1 MTSAIEKLKSR
12 LLPYREKSVDPVVG
26 HSFIYLQRTID
37 QLERKVDARAVQMVP
52 PTEKRRQAIS
62 RLRSGDTP
70 QPSEWKMIFFGLN
83 DVAEGDLFDTA
94 LIDDAVNFAKI
105 SAEIQ
110 SKIAQQRLTRR
121 EWLALCTSYFG
132 HVSDTPEENPQW
144 LQLRKQIAAGFK
156 LLKESSPRPLS
167 WMAVIDTYGD
177 IFTDNAGFL
186 LGQQLGRGEITDIS
200 VLEKVAQIP
209 QTSWLWCKIVNH
221 LVSEIFR
228 QTDDEFEQK
237 INELIALSRQLSRFK
252 DNLLAAMLT
261 RYCHSVYKQK
271 THLELKQISLE
282 YWGNPQLIARN
293 KGWLLHVEK
302 PVLLMVQSWF
312 AKDDLKLFFELL
324 KGNRDVDE
332 ARLFYWLRYTNQM
345 SYTRIVLG
353 TDSQE
358 SKDPAFVEFR
368 NKNACRLS
376 QLTGTGARDNNAI
389 IMQIGDYLF
398 VEYSKV
404 GAVYPYHHAKA
415 PFDAEKQTLNI
426 ERELKS
432 MSKTVGERLIHR
444 SSVNDWEHNP
454 IHGWMKNFDDAL
466 NRLGIYYQAEDT
478 TLVNSNSVDYS
489 RFEIKPLTT
498 TSVTDSVIESVNIP
512 EPPTAAEPIAPP
524 KQVRSSL
531 AASMLERHQRN
542 DVLAKEKRLKII
554 TKSQKA
560 RQAREAELSREQ
572 QIKEIIRSAGCKVE
586 DRRGM
591 GGVLHI
597 QFLTPNYDATKE
609 LLRLGFKPV
618 SGKYLRYWSK

>member
-12 LLPYREKSVDPVVG
+12 LFPYREKSVDPVVG
-26 HSFIYLQRTID
+26 HPFTYLQRVIS

-52 PTEKRRQAIS
+52 PAEKRRQAIS
-62 RLRSGDTP
+62 RLRSGETP

-94 LIDDAVNFAKI
+94 LIDDAANFAKI

-144 LQLRKQIAAGFK
+144 LQLRMQIATGFEQ
-156 LLKESSPRPLS
+156 LKESSPRPLS
-167 WMAVIDTYGD
+167 WMTVIDTYGD

-209 QTSWLWCKIVNH
+209 QTSWLWRKIVNH

-228 QTDDEFEQK
+228 QTDDEFEHK
-237 INELIALSRQLSRFK
+237 INELIALSHQLSRFK

-261 RYCHSVYKQK
+261 RYCHSVYKHK
-271 THLELKQISLE
+271 THFELKQIALE
-282 YWGNPQLIARN
+282 YWGNPQLISRN

-353 TDSQE
+353 IDSQE
-358 SKDPAFVEFR
+358 SKDPAYVEFR
-368 NKNACRLS
+368 TKNARRLS
-376 QLTGTGARDNNAI
+376 QLTGAGARDNNAI

-404 GAVYPYHHAKA
+404 GAVYPYHHARA
-415 PFDAEKQTLNI
+415 PFNPEKHTLNI

-432 MSKTVGERLIHR
+432 ISKTVGERLMHR
-444 SSVNDWEHNP
+444 SPVYNWEHNP

-466 NRLGIYYQAEDT
+466 NSLGIYYQPEDT
-478 TLVNSNSVDYS
+478 ALATPGAVDYS
-489 RFEIKPLTT
+489 RFEAKPQTAIAVAEPVLEPEN
-498 TSVTDSVIESVNIP
+498 VP
-512 EPPTAAEPIAPP
+512 EPPPGIEPKAPP
-524 KQVRSSL
+524 KQVRPSL
-531 AASMLERHQRN
+531 AASVLERHQRN
-542 DVLAKEKRLKII
+542 DVMAKEERLSII
-554 TKSQKA
+554 AKSQTA

-572 QIKEIIRSAGCKVE
+572 QIKEIIRSADCKVE

-609 LLRLGFKPV
+609 LLKLGFKPV

>member
-26 HSFIYLQRTID
+26 HPFTYLQRVIN
-37 QLERKVDARAVQMVP
+37 QLERKVDARAVKMVP
-52 PTEKRRQAIS
+52 PAEKRRQAIS
-62 RLRSGDTP
+62 RLRSGETP

-94 LIDDAVNFAKI
+94 LIDDAADFAKI

-110 SKIAQQRLTRR
+110 SKIAHQRLTRR

-132 HVSDTPEENPQW
+132 LVSDAPEENPQW
-144 LQLRKQIAAGFK
+144 LQLRMQIVSGFK
-156 LLKESSPRPLS
+156 QLKESSPRPLS

-353 TDSQE
+353 
-358 SKDPAFVEFR
+358 
-368 NKNACRLS
+368 
-376 QLTGTGARDNNAI
+376 
-389 IMQIGDYLF
+389 
-398 VEYSKV
+398 KV
-404 GAVYPYHHAKA
+404 R
-415 PFDAEKQTLNI
+415 T
-426 ERELKS
+426 
-432 MSKTVGERLIHR
+432 
-444 SSVNDWEHNP
+444 SS
-454 IHGWMKNFDDAL
+454 
-466 NRLGIYYQAEDT
+466 
-478 TLVNSNSVDYS
+478 
-489 RFEIKPLTT
+489 
-498 TSVTDSVIESVNIP
+498 
-512 EPPTAAEPIAPP
+512 
-524 KQVRSSL
+524 
-531 AASMLERHQRN
+531 
-542 DVLAKEKRLKII
+542 
-554 TKSQKA
+554 
-560 RQAREAELSREQ
+560 
-572 QIKEIIRSAGCKVE
+572 
-586 DRRGM
+586 
-591 GGVLHI
+591 
-597 QFLTPNYDATKE
+597 
-609 LLRLGFKPV
+609 
-618 SGKYLRYWSK
+618 

>member
-12 LLPYREKSVDPVVG
+12 LFPYREKSVDPVVG
-26 HSFIYLQRTID
+26 HPFTYLQRVIS

-52 PTEKRRQAIS
+52 PAEKRRQAIS
-62 RLRSGDTP
+62 RLRSGETP

-94 LIDDAVNFAKI
+94 LIDDAANFAKI

-132 HVSDTPEENPQW
+132 HVSDTPEDNPQW
-144 LQLRKQIAAGFK
+144 LQLRMQIAAGFEQ
-156 LLKESSPRPLS
+156 LKESSPRPLS
-167 WMAVIDTYGD
+167 WMTVIDTYRD

-209 QTSWLWCKIVNH
+209 QTSWLWRKIVNH

-261 RYCHSVYKQK
+261 RYCHSVYKHK
-271 THLELKQISLE
+271 TQFELKQIALE

-358 SKDPAFVEFR
+358 SKDPAYVEFR
-368 NKNACRLS
+368 TKNARRLS
-376 QLTGTGARDNNAI
+376 QLTGAGARDNNAI

-404 GAVYPYHHAKA
+404 GAVYPYHHARA
-415 PFDAEKQTLNI
+415 PFNPEKHTLNI

-432 MSKTVGERLIHR
+432 ISKTVGERLMHR
-444 SSVNDWEHNP
+444 SPVYNWEHNP

-466 NRLGIYYQAEDT
+466 NSLGIYYQPEDT
-478 TLVNSNSVDYS
+478 ALATPGAVDYS
-489 RFEIKPLTT
+489 RFEAKPQTAIVVAEPVLQPEN
-498 TSVTDSVIESVNIP
+498 VP
-512 EPPTAAEPIAPP
+512 EPPPGIEPKAPT

-531 AASMLERHQRN
+531 AASVLERHQRN
-542 DVLAKEKRLKII
+542 DVMAKEERLNII
-554 TKSQKA
+554 AKSQTA

-572 QIKEIIRSAGCKVE
+572 QIKEIIRSADCKVE

-609 LLRLGFKPV
+609 LLKLGFKPV

>member
-26 HSFIYLQRTID
+26 HPFTYLQRVIS

-52 PTEKRRQAIS
+52 PAEKRRQAIS
-62 RLRSGDTP
+62 RLRSGETP

-94 LIDDAVNFAKI
+94 LIDDAANFAKI

-156 LLKESSPRPLS
+156 QLKESSPRLLS
-167 WMAVIDTYGD
+167 WMTVIDTYGD

-209 QTSWLWCKIVNH
+209 QTSWLWRKIVNH

-261 RYCHSVYKQK
+261 RYCHSVYKHK
-271 THLELKQISLE
+271 THFELKQIALE

-358 SKDPAFVEFR
+358 SKDPAYVEFR
-368 NKNACRLS
+368 TKNARRLS
-376 QLTGTGARDNNAI
+376 QLTGAGARDNNAI

-404 GAVYPYHHAKA
+404 GAVYPYHHARA
-415 PFDAEKQTLNI
+415 PFNPEKHTLNI

-432 MSKTVGERLIHR
+432 ISKTVGERLMHR
-444 SSVNDWEHNP
+444 SPVYNWEHNP

-466 NRLGIYYQAEDT
+466 NSLGIYYQPEDT
-478 TLVNSNSVDYS
+478 ALATPGAVDYS
-489 RFEIKPLTT
+489 RFEAKPQTAIAVAEPVLEPEN
-498 TSVTDSVIESVNIP
+498 VP
-512 EPPTAAEPIAPP
+512 EPPPGIEPKAPP

-531 AASMLERHQRN
+531 AASVLERHQRN
-542 DVLAKEKRLKII
+542 DVMAKEERLNII
-554 TKSQKA
+554 AKSQTA

-572 QIKEIIRSAGCKVE
+572 QIKEIIRSADCKVE

-609 LLRLGFKPV
+609 LLKLGFKPV

>member
-12 LLPYREKSVDPVVG
+12 LLPYREKRVDPVVG
-26 HSFIYLQRTID
+26 HPFTYLQRVIS

-52 PTEKRRQAIS
+52 PAEKRRQAIF
-62 RLRSGDTP
+62 RLRSGETP

-94 LIDDAVNFAKI
+94 IIDDAVNFAKI

-132 HVSDTPEENPQW
+132 HASDTPEENPQW

-156 LLKESSPRPLS
+156 QLKESSPRPLS
-167 WMAVIDTYGD
+167 WMTVIDTYGD

-200 VLEKVAQIP
+200 MLEKVAQIP
-209 QTSWLWCKIVNH
+209 QTSWLWRKIVNH

-261 RYCHSVYKQK
+261 RYCHSVYKHK
-271 THLELKQISLE
+271 THFELKQIALE

-358 SKDPAFVEFR
+358 SKDPAYVEFR
-368 NKNACRLS
+368 TKNARRLS
-376 QLTGTGARDNNAI
+376 QLTGAGARDNNAI

-404 GAVYPYHHAKA
+404 GAVYPYHHARA
-415 PFDAEKQTLNI
+415 PFNPEKHTLNI

-432 MSKTVGERLIHR
+432 ISKTVGERLMHR
-444 SSVNDWEHNP
+444 SPVYNWEHNP

-466 NRLGIYYQAEDT
+466 NSLGIYYQPEDT
-478 TLVNSNSVDYS
+478 ALATPGAVDCS
-489 RFEIKPLTT
+489 RFEAKPQTAIAVAEPVLEPEN
-498 TSVTDSVIESVNIP
+498 VP
-512 EPPTAAEPIAPP
+512 EPPPGIEPKAPP

-531 AASMLERHQRN
+531 AASVLERHQRN
-542 DVLAKEKRLKII
+542 DVMAKEERLSII
-554 TKSQKA
+554 AKSQTA

-572 QIKEIIRSAGCKVE
+572 QIKEIIRSADCKVE

-609 LLRLGFKPV
+609 LLKLGFKPV

>member
-12 LLPYREKSVDPVVG
+12 LLPYREKSVGPVVG
-26 HSFIYLQRTID
+26 HPFTYLQRVIS

-52 PTEKRRQAIS
+52 PKEKRRQAIS
-62 RLRSGDTP
+62 RLRSGVTP
-70 QPSEWKMIFFGLN
+70 LPSEWKMIFFGLN
-83 DVAEGDLFDTA
+83 DVAEDDLFDTA
-94 LIDDAVNFAKI
+94 LIDDAANFAKI

-110 SKIAQQRLTRR
+110 SKIAQQRITRR

-132 HVSDTPEENPQW
+132 HASDTPEENPQW
-144 LQLRKQIAAGFK
+144 LQLRMQIVSGFK
-156 LLKESSPRPLS
+156 QLKESSPRLLS
-167 WMAVIDTYGD
+167 WMTVIDTYGD
-177 IFTDNAGFL
+177 IFTDKAGYL

-209 QTSWLWCKIVNH
+209 QTSWLWRKIVNH

-261 RYCHSVYKQK
+261 RYCHSVYKHK
-271 THLELKQISLE
+271 THFELKQIALE

-358 SKDPAFVEFR
+358 SKDPAYVEFR
-368 NKNACRLS
+368 TKNARRLS
-376 QLTGTGARDNNAI
+376 QLTGAGARDNNAI

-404 GAVYPYHHAKA
+404 GAVYPYHHARA
-415 PFDAEKQTLNI
+415 PFNPEKHTLNI

-432 MSKTVGERLIHR
+432 ISKTVGERLMHR
-444 SSVNDWEHNP
+444 SPVYNWEHNP

-466 NRLGIYYQAEDT
+466 NSLGIYYQPEDT
-478 TLVNSNSVDYS
+478 ALATPGAVDYS
-489 RFEIKPLTT
+489 RFEAKPQTAIAVAEPVLEPEN
-498 TSVTDSVIESVNIP
+498 VP
-512 EPPTAAEPIAPP
+512 EPPPGIEPKAPP

-531 AASMLERHQRN
+531 AASVLERHQRN
-542 DVLAKEKRLKII
+542 DVMAKEERLNII
-554 TKSQKA
+554 AKSQTA

-572 QIKEIIRSAGCKVE
+572 QIKEIIRSADCKVE

-609 LLRLGFKPV
+609 LLKLGFKPV

>member
-12 LLPYREKSVDPVVG
+12 LLPYREKNEAPVVG
-26 HSFIYLQRTID
+26 HPFTYLQRIIS

-52 PTEKRRQAIS
+52 PKEKRRQAIS
-62 RLRSGDTP
+62 RLRSGDMP

-94 LIDDAVNFAKI
+94 LIDDAANFAKI

-132 HVSDTPEENPQW
+132 HASDTPEENPQW
-144 LQLRKQIAAGFK
+144 LQLRMQIVSGFK
-156 LLKESSPRPLS
+156 QLKESSPRLLS
-167 WMAVIDTYGD
+167 WMTVIDTYGD
-177 IFTDNAGFL
+177 IFTDKAGFL

-209 QTSWLWCKIVNH
+209 QTSWLWRKIVNH

-237 INELIALSRQLSRFK
+237 INELIALSRQFPRFK

-261 RYCHSVYKQK
+261 RYYHSVYKQK
-271 THLELKQISLE
+271 THLELKQIALE

-358 SKDPAFVEFR
+358 SKDPAYVEFR
-368 NKNACRLS
+368 KKNARRLS

-415 PFDAEKQTLNI
+415 PFEPEKQTLNI

-432 MSKTVGERLIHR
+432 MSKTVGERLMHR
-444 SSVNDWEHNP
+444 SPVNDWEHNP

-466 NRLGIYYQAEDT
+466 NRLGIYYQEEDT
-478 TLVNSNSVDYS
+478 ALVNPGSVDYS
-489 RFEIKPLTT
+489 RFEAKSLTAT
-498 TSVTDSVIESVNIP
+498 PATEPVIEPVNVP
-512 EPPTAAEPIAPP
+512 EPALGIEPKVPP
-524 KQVRSSL
+524 KQVLSSL
-531 AASMLERHQRN
+531 AASVLERHQRN
-542 DVLAKEKRLKII
+542 DVKAKEERLNII
-554 TKSQKA
+554 AKSQTA

>member
-12 LLPYREKSVDPVVG
+12 LLPYREKNEAPVVG
-26 HSFIYLQRTID
+26 HPFTYLQRVIS
-37 QLERKVDARAVQMVP
+37 QLEKKVDARAVQMIP
-52 PTEKRRQAIS
+52 PKEKRRQAIS

-144 LQLRKQIAAGFK
+144 LQLRMQIVSGFK
-156 LLKESSPRPLS
+156 QLKESSPRLLS
-167 WMAVIDTYGD
+167 WMTVIDTYGD
-177 IFTDNAGFL
+177 IFTDKAGFL

-209 QTSWLWCKIVNH
+209 QTSWLWRKIVNH

-261 RYCHSVYKQK
+261 RYCHSVYKHK
-271 THLELKQISLE
+271 THFELKQIALE

-358 SKDPAFVEFR
+358 SKDPAYVEFR
-368 NKNACRLS
+368 TKNAHRLS
-376 QLTGTGARDNNAI
+376 QLTGAGARDNNAI

-404 GAVYPYHHAKA
+404 GAVYPYHHARA
-415 PFDAEKQTLNI
+415 PFNPEKHTLNI

-432 MSKTVGERLIHR
+432 ISKTVGERLMHR
-444 SSVNDWEHNP
+444 SPVYNWEHNP

-466 NRLGIYYQAEDT
+466 NSLGIYYQPEDT
-478 TLVNSNSVDYS
+478 ALATPGAVDYS
-489 RFEIKPLTT
+489 RFEAKPQTAIAVAEPVLEPEN
-498 TSVTDSVIESVNIP
+498 VP
-512 EPPTAAEPIAPP
+512 EPPPGIEPKAPA

-531 AASMLERHQRN
+531 AASVLERHQRN
-542 DVLAKEKRLKII
+542 DVMAKEERLSII
-554 TKSQKA
+554 AKSQTA

-572 QIKEIIRSAGCKVE
+572 QIKEIIRSADCKVE

-609 LLRLGFKPV
+609 LLKLGFKPV